1 VANARFRSTG
11 KTRLIALLAAL
22 AVVGGAAAP
31 IVPTRVERA
40 AAEAGSAI
48 IGRSADGVLLR
59 AEPDYGAEV
68 LGTLGEGT
76 IVGLRTDEVDTVY
89 DPDGTTRWW
98 PVATEAA
105 DGWVQGFFLQV
116 VGAPGAPEAPAA
128 AEQTAPNAGQEQAA
142 AAPSDPP
149 HLGWSTARV
158 ADPEGVNLRAAPGT
172 GADSL
177 ASLRLDTPVELRIDE
192 TDTVWADGGR
202 WWPVRVDG
210 QEGWILGSY
219 LAPADAE
226 AAPAVAAQEA
236 PVEQAPAEQAPAE
249 QAPAEQAPAEQA
261 PAAPAPADAPGKE
274 APVGPLFSVGS
285 YVQAVTDDGS
295 GLNIRADGA
304 PDAERVGLVPEND
317 VVQVMDGPFLDPTG
331 TGWYL
336 ITGGDVT
343 GYVIGTYL
351 EQADQPAPP
360 DDGGRVE
367 IDLPEAPEL
376 PAPDLE
382 PRAGLPTGR
391 FIEPVEVSTFTQGYG
406 CSPYWFEPWEPAMGC
421 NFHNG
426 IDLANV
432 WGTPL
437 LASDGGVVEY
447 AGWCDCGLGYYVK
460 IDHGNGFKTVYGH
473 MAEPW
478 VATGEAVGQGEPIGA
493 MGSTG
498 NSTGPHVHF
507 MIELNGSTVDPLGYL

>member
-1 VANARFRSTG
+1 MASGRFAATG

-40 AAEAGSAI
+40 AAQAGSAI

-68 LGTLGEGT
+68 VATLAEGT
-76 IVGLRTDEVDTVY
+76 VIGLRTDEADTVY

-98 PVATEAA
+98 PVATESA

-116 VGAPGAPEAPAA
+116 VGAPAPPDAPVAPAA
-128 AEQTAPNAGQEQAA
+128 AEQTTTDAGQERAA
-142 AAPSDPP
+142 EDPTDPP

-158 ADPEGVNLRAAPGT
+158 ADPEGVNLRAEPGT
-172 GADSL
+172 DAESL

-192 TDTVWADGGR
+192 ADTVWADGGR

-210 QEGWILGSY
+210 QDGWILGSY
-219 LAPADAE
+219 LAPDGGE
-226 AAPAVAAQEA
+226 AAPATAAQEVPA
-236 PVEQAPAEQAPAE
+236 AEAPAEQAPAE
-249 QAPAEQAPAEQA
+249 EPPAEQ
-261 PAAPAPADAPGKE
+261 APADAPGKE

-285 YVQAVTDDGS
+285 YVQAVTDDGT

-304 PDAERVGLVPEND
+304 PDAERVGIVPEND

-343 GYVIGTYL
+343 GYVISTYL
-351 EQADQPAPP
+351 EQAEQPAPP
-360 DDGGRVE
+360 DDGDQVE
-367 IDLPEAPEL
+367 IELPEAPEAPEAPEI

-382 PRAGLPTGR
+382 PRPGLPTGR
-391 FIEPVEVSTFTQGYG
+391 FIEPVGGYTFTQGYG

-437 LASDGGVVEY
+437 LAADGGVVEY
-447 AGWCDCGLGYYVK
+447 SGWCDCGLGYYVK

-473 MAEPW
+473 MAELW
-478 VATGEAVGQGEPIGA
+478 VSTSESVGQGDRIGA

-507 MIELNGSTVDPLGYL
+507 IVELNGSTVDPLGYL